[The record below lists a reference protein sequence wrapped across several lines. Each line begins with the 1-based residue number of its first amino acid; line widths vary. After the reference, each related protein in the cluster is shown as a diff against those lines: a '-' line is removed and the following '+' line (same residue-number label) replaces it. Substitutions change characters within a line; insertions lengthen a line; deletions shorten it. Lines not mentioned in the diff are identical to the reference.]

1 MATLFL
7 VRHGQASFGAANYD
21 CLSDTGRQQARWL
34 GEYFRERGVA
44 FKRVVAGSLVRQQDT
59 ALEILA
65 GMRAGDVPV
74 QTDIETHLGLN
85 EYDGEALYRSHTGGA
100 DHRAH
105 QNADYNDYWRTFRA
119 AYQAWTLDQL
129 VGMPESWAEFG
140 GRIRD
145 SLLHATEG
153 ASREDAVLVVS
164 SGGAIG
170 RATADLLGAP
180 AQTAIELNLQFRNTA
195 FCEIIS
201 GRGTQRLLSF
211 NSLPHLDRGDRR
223 DAITFA

>member
-1 MATLFL
+1 
-7 VRHGQASFGAANYD
+7 
-21 CLSDTGRQQARWL
+21 
-34 GEYFRERGVA
+34 RGVT

-65 GMRAGDVPV
+65 GMGADDVPV
-74 QTDIETHLGLN
+74 QTNIETHLGLN

-145 SLLHATEG
+145 SLLHATQG
-153 ASREDAVLVVS
+153 ASREDTVLVVS

-180 AQTAIELNLQFRNTA
+180 AQTAI
-195 FCEIIS
+195 
-201 GRGTQRLLSF
+201 
-211 NSLPHLDRGDRR
+211 
-223 DAITFA
+223 